1 MTSDD
6 IPIVA
11 KDFSIIDLV
20 RDGVPEVVLRL
31 AVMEDG
37 NDEIGFVI
45 LRYENGQVWGYAI
58 GHRSF
63 LDLKADGSFGFSSG
77 AADWGFGTITLS
89 EDGYEIDRITYCESV
104 QDSEHSEEFYFVDY
118 ERASEKKFQA
128 AVDEHNDKEN
138 AAWYDLTSENVAAQ
152 LEVKG

>member
-11 KDFSIIDLV
+11 KDFSIIDLD

-63 LDLKADGSFGFSSG
+63 
-77 AADWGFGTITLS
+77 
-89 EDGYEIDRITYCESV
+89 
-104 QDSEHSEEFYFVDY
+104 
-118 ERASEKKFQA
+118 
-128 AVDEHNDKEN
+128 
-138 AAWYDLTSENVAAQ
+138 
-152 LEVKG
+152 